1 MQHVRRISRLGAV
14 NLSLLAFALALLGRA
29 AWVQLWQGNAWAARA
44 ERQHFTDTPEP
55 APRGDVLDATGQRIA
70 ESREMLRLAVAP
82 REVREP
88 GVLRRA
94 LAGARVGAEWI
105 ARAADTRRAWV
116 VIPGRFLPSEVAPA
130 LPLRGVYSE
139 PVSERV
145 YAVTAGMQA
154 LVGQVNG
161 EGAAVGGIELAL
173 DSLLRGTAGSATLIR
188 DARGRKFEAPN
199 DPGVAPTKGRSV
211 TLTLNHELQEICERA
226 LADAIANLGASG
238 GDIVVLDPHDG
249 AVLALASR
257 RGESGGSV
265 TALTEPFEPGST
277 IKPLVAAALLQ
288 AGRAR
293 PGDKVDSH
301 GGSWTILGRTIN
313 DVHEEKGPISLRDVI
328 RLSSNIGIAQFA
340 ERFTPGEE
348 YQALRD
354 FGFGTPTGIPF
365 PSEASG
371 TLRTPREW
379 SKMSPASLAMGYEI
393 AVTPLQLATAYAA
406 IANGGELLEPAI
418 VREIRDP
425 DGTVRYH
432 HERRVVRRVV
442 SPSVAATVR
451 SMLGE
456 AVERGTGLQ
465 ADLTTFAVAGKTGT
479 ARLNAGNG
487 YATGKYYAS
496 FVGLFPADAPQYV
509 ILVKL
514 DDPAKGYG
522 AVTAAPVTKAVLQ
535 AALAARDAAL
545 DRGALASRALRGSA
559 AADSV
564 PRVDTVERDST
575 VASVPVVITL
585 DTPVK
590 GLKRGGVVAVPDV
603 KGLPLREAVA
613 ALHGAGLRVQLGRGA
628 AGTTEPVAGTQVRR
642 GATVRLLYEDR

>member
-1 MQHVRRISRLGAV
+1 MRRISRLGVV
-14 NLSLLAFALALLGRA
+14 NLSLLAFALALIGRA

-44 ERQHFTDTPEP
+44 ERQHFTDAPVP
-55 APRGDVLDATGQRIA
+55 APRGDVLDATGERLA

-88 GVLRRA
+88 AALRRA
-94 LAGARVGAEWI
+94 LAAAGVGREWI
-105 ARAADTRRAWV
+105 ARATDTRRAWV
-116 VIPGRFLPSEVAPA
+116 VIPGRFLPSDVASA
-130 LPLRGVYSE
+130 LPLRGVYSD

-145 YAVTAGMQA
+145 YALTAGMQA
-154 LVGQVNG
+154 LVGNVNADG
-161 EGAAVGGIELAL
+161 EAVGGIELAL

-188 DARGRKFEAPN
+188 DARGRKFESPE
-199 DPGVAPTKGRSV
+199 DPGVSPTKGHAV

-226 LADAIANLGASG
+226 LADAVANLGASG

-249 AVLALASR
+249 ALLAMASR
-257 RGESGGSV
+257 RGASGAGI
-265 TALTEPFEPGST
+265 TGLTEPFEPGST
-277 IKPLVAAALLQ
+277 VKPLMAAALLQ

-293 PGDKVDSH
+293 PDDRVDSH
-301 GGSWTILGRTIN
+301 GGSWTVFGRTIT
-313 DVHEEKGPISLRDVI
+313 DVHAEHGPISLRDVI

-340 ERFTPGEE
+340 QRFSPGEE

-354 FGFGTPTGIPF
+354 FGFGTPTGVPF
-365 PSEASG
+365 PSEAAG
-371 TLRTPREW
+371 TLRAPRDW
-379 SKMSPASLAMGYEI
+379 SKMSPASLAMGYEL

-418 VREIRDP
+418 VREIRDE
-425 DGTVRYH
+425 DGTVRYR

-442 SPSVAATVR
+442 SPEVAATVR

-465 ADLTTFAVAGKTGT
+465 ADLSTFAVAGKTGT
-479 ARLNAGNG
+479 ARLNAGGG
-487 YATGKYYAS
+487 YAAGKYYAS

-545 DRGALASRALRGSA
+545 DRGALASRSLRA
-559 AADSV
+559 TPAADTGHAT
-564 PRVDTVERDST
+564 PAPADSAGT
-575 VASVPVVITL
+575 VPVVVAL
-585 DTPVK
+585 DAPVK
-590 GLKRGGVVAVPDV
+590 GVRQGSASVAVPAV

-613 ALHGAGLRVQLGRGA
+613 ALHAAGLRVQLGSGPA
-628 AGTTEPVAGTQVRR
+628 ATTIPAAGTQVRR

>member
-1 MQHVRRISRLGAV
+1 VV
-14 NLSLLAFALALLGRA
+14 NLSLLAFGVALIGRA

-44 ERQHFTDTPEP
+44 ERQHFTDAPVP
-55 APRGDVLDATGQRIA
+55 APRGDVLDATGERLA
-70 ESREMLRLAVAP
+70 ESREMVRLAVAP

-88 GVLRRA
+88 AILRRA
-94 LAGARVGAEWI
+94 LAAAGVGREWI
-105 ARAADTRRAWV
+105 ARSVDKRRAWV
-116 VIPGRFLPSEVAPA
+116 VIPGRFLPSDVASA

-145 YAVTAGMQA
+145 YALTAGMQA
-154 LVGQVNG
+154 IVGGVNA
-161 EGAAVGGIELAL
+161 EGGAVGGVELAL
-173 DSLLRGTAGSATLIR
+173 DTLLRGTAGSATLLR

-199 DPGVAPTKGRSV
+199 DPGIAPTKGSSV

-226 LADAIANLGASG
+226 LADAVANLGASG

-249 AVLALASR
+249 ALLAMASR
-257 RGESGGSV
+257 REGNGGGV
-265 TALTEPFEPGST
+265 TGLTEPFEPGST
-277 IKPLVAAALLQ
+277 VKPLMAAALLQ

-293 PGDKVDSH
+293 PDDRVDSH
-301 GGSWTILGRTIN
+301 GGSWTIFGRTIN
-313 DVHEEKGPISLRDVI
+313 DVHAEKGPISLRDVI

-340 ERFTPGEE
+340 QRFSPGEE

-354 FGFGTPTGIPF
+354 FGFGTPTGVIF
-365 PSEASG
+365 PSEAAG
-371 TLRTPREW
+371 MLRTPRDW
-379 SKMSPASLAMGYEI
+379 SKLSPASLAMGYEI
-393 AVTPLQLATAYAA
+393 AVTPLQLASAYAA

-442 SPSVAATVR
+442 SPEVAATVR

-465 ADLTTFAVAGKTGT
+465 ADLSTFAVAGKTGT
-479 ARLNAGNG
+479 ARLNSGRG
-487 YATGKYYAS
+487 YAAGKYYAS

-545 DRGALASRALRGSA
+545 DRNALASRALRT
-559 AADSV
+559 ADS
-564 PRVDTVERDST
+564 TKRDSARADGDSAGT
-575 VASVPVVITL
+575 VPVVVAL
-585 DTPVK
+585 DAPV
-590 GLKRGGVVAVPDV
+590 RGVRRRQGAVTVPDV

-613 ALHGAGLRVQLGRGA
+613 ALHAAGLRVQLGRGA
-628 AGTTEPVAGTQVRR
+628 PATTLPAAGTQVQR
-642 GATVRLLYEDR
+642 GATVRLLYEER